1 MTKHVPPP
9 RSQAIAMLIR
19 RRVRGFLRAAL
30 LRPLRLHPVWLRGFD
45 LTLLII
51 RSLPSETSHS
61 PHVDPSVELT
71 VSGLTFPY
79 TTKSL
84 GL

>member
-30 LRPLRLHPVWLRGFD
+30 LRPLE
-45 LTLLII
+45 IA
-51 RSLPSETSHS
+51 
-61 PHVDPSVELT
+61 
-71 VSGLTFPY
+71 SGLAPWVRSDSANHSEFA
-79 TTKSL
+79 L
-84 GL
+84 GDISFTPRRSFC